1 MWKYTHPAKQK
12 GHCDQKDLFTLS
24 AEPTIKVAAK
34 DKMCDFYFQNKDLDI
49 IAHKPDCP
57 HLCYKS
63 FPHGYYCS
71 FLKTSP
77 MMNFENAFNYP
88 LSTIPLSLSNA
99 NGSVRKTSKKKL
111 AYILMSELNEE
122 NTDDSKGKT
131 EYIDD
136 LKTLIRLM
144 TAILETLED
153 LSLNLISVLP

>member
-1 MWKYTHPAKQK
+1 
-12 GHCDQKDLFTLS
+12 
-24 AEPTIKVAAK
+24 
-34 DKMCDFYFQNKDLDI
+34 
-49 IAHKPDCP
+49 
-57 HLCYKS
+57 
-63 FPHGYYCS
+63 
-71 FLKTSP
+71 
-77 MMNFENAFNYP
+77 MNFENAFNYHF
-88 LSTIPLSLSNA
+88 STIPLSLSNA

-122 NTDDSKGKT
+122 NTDDSKEKT